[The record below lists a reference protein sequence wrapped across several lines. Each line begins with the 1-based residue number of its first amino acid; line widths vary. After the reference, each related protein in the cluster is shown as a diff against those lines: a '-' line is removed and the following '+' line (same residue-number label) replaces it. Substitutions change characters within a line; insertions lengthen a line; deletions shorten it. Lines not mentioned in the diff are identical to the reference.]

1 MSGPTKTLQQKS
13 FGEKRD
19 QKVWGTSRT
28 TEGVSTSMKVQ
39 QQTKKIFEATVTVLL
54 MVLLLAGAAMAQPL
68 AKPTVPP
75 VHQAA
80 LPPAQTVAP
89 GFDDLGFIQYA
100 SVDAMCDPAPAQ
112 PPLDTTPGA
121 VVGPATPPPPPTPA
135 GCKTSGGWLQI
146 NNDIIRIPANTI
158 VFFPNTYQT
167 WEEVFENNPGAVMC
181 SSPGVCSF
189 VPPVAGES
197 GLALSDTVRP
207 AFTFEAHVQGQI
219 VNGTYMAGIV
229 QVSQQSVNGMQG
241 FIESLNYADGSMIIN
256 GIRVQIND
264 PVIQLQDMQGN
275 FFNKGRYSIGQTP
288 DPRFTSDQGN
298 TTIRSITGYPMCIP
312 RTAPGTYPTGPGTP
326 GAAPGTADPYFAGS
340 TGLDDPQCPEINRPR
355 DASQQLINIY
365 TMNAPGDPPTLDNLF
380 PQDPYTEV
388 PFEVGDFVTIIGSQ
402 FIDAATGQPYVSA
415 TEVVANLGVYTFPN
429 VDPAYILIEVLLQG
443 TGGTPDPAFPQE
455 AARRTRVE
463 GFSTDPMRNVD
474 ISAVDI
480 DPCGNLTF
488 RLPTW
493 VSNFPVEQG
502 LPLIGKKGRWR
513 FRPNG
518 GTFLPPVQ
526 NVAAQV
532 SGARVDVQN
541 NGIVYG
547 YYQLP
552 DLEFIFPED
561 LVPGNLPPAY
571 NFQDLPFLVNG
582 TGPWPFPGSILDSQ
596 LIQLGQKRAE
606 VPQPQPT
613 QNIGQLSPWPDKVAA
628 PPAQACVPGDPTAA
642 HAVASFT
649 ASANPIIAGTTIT
662 LSAQGSFPLAGPF
675 QWTQVVNAGDPII
688 TIANPT
694 SSTASFIAPAV
705 AAPLN
710 LTLQLTVGQTGVN
723 TPSTA
728 TLTIPVNVAPPN
740 TPPAVVA
747 SATPNPVIGDG
758 ASLVTLA
765 AAGVEPNGGTLTYT
779 WLQTGG
785 APVALTQEAADGSV
799 QSFIAPDVPP
809 LTAPLVLTFTV
820 TGHSSIAGVP
830 DSAPVTVTVNVNPT
844 VDVITIA
851 HVRYLKKIARL
862 VINASDF
869 TPGVTLTVTLAGPNG
884 ESPTINPATGSPYT
898 GVMGPVIPFAQGVF
912 TIRFT
917 NVPPPDLTTVRSSAG
932 GIAVSGVTIT
942 R

>member
-1 MSGPTKTLQQKS
+1 MLDPTSVREIDGQES
-13 FGEKRD
+13 N
-19 QKVWGTSRT
+19 TSKARGSSRL
-28 TEGVSTSMKVQ
+28 TEGVAKTMRVQ
-39 QQTKKIFEATVTVLL
+39 QPKQILRVAAII
-54 MVLLLAGAAMAQPL
+54 LLLVFAAAGVSSAQVLP
-68 AKPTVPP
+68 KPTVPP
-75 VHQAA
+75 TAA
-80 LPPAQTVAP
+80 TLPQAQTVAP

-100 SVDAMCDPAPAQ
+100 SVDQMCDPAPAST
-112 PPLDTTPGA
+112 PLDTTPGA
-121 VVGPATPPPPPTPA
+121 VVTQATPPPPPTPA

-146 NNDIIRIPANTI
+146 NGDVIRIPANTV

-167 WEEVFENNPGAVMC
+167 WEEIFENNPGAVMC
-181 SSPGVCSF
+181 TAPGACTL
-189 VPPVAGES
+189 VPPVPGES
-197 GLALSDTVRP
+197 GLALSDTVHSP
-207 AFTFEAHVQGQI
+207 FTFEAHVQGQI

-241 FIESLNYADGSMIIN
+241 FIEKINYADGSLTVN

-288 DPRFTSDQGN
+288 DPRFTSDQNN

-312 RTAPGTYPTGPGTP
+312 RLAPGTYPAGPGTP
-326 GAAPGTADPYFAGS
+326 GTPDPYLQ
-340 TGLDDPQCPEINRPR
+340 GLDDPQCPEINRPR
-355 DASQQLINIY
+355 DASGNLINIY
-365 TMNAPGDPPTLDNLF
+365 TMNVPGDAPTIDNPF
-380 PQDPYTEV
+380 PQDPWTEV
-388 PFEVGDFVTIIGSQ
+388 PFEVGDFVSIIGSQ
-402 FIDAATGQPYVSA
+402 FIDPATGTQYVSA
-415 TEVVANLGVYTFPN
+415 TEIVTNLGVYTFPN
-429 VDPAYILIEVLLQG
+429 VDPAYMLIEVLLQG
-443 TGGTPDPAFPQE
+443 TGGAPDPAFPQE

-463 GFSTDPMRNVD
+463 GFSTDPLRNVD

-532 SGARVDVQN
+532 SGGFQAANN
-541 NGIVYG
+541 NGIITD

-552 DLEFIFPED
+552 NPEFIFPED

-571 NFQDLPFLVNG
+571 NFQDLPFLVSG
-582 TGPWPFPGSILDSQ
+582 TGPWPAPGSILDSQ
-596 LIQLGQKRAE
+596 LIQLGAKRPE

-613 QNIGQLSPWPDKVAA
+613 QVIGQLNPWPDKVAA
-628 PPAQACVPGDPTAA
+628 PPAQACNPTDPNAA

-649 ASANPIIAGTTIT
+649 ASANPIIAGTMVT
-662 LSAQGSFPLAGPF
+662 LSGQGSFPLAGPF
-675 QWTQVVNAGDPII
+675 AWSQIVNAGDPIVTI
-688 TIANPT
+688 TNPN
-694 SSTASFIAPAV
+694 SSTATFIAPAV
-705 AAPLN
+705 SAPVS
-710 LTLQLTVGQTGVN
+710 LTFQLTVGQAGVN
-723 TPSTA
+723 TPSIA
-728 TLTIPVNVAPPN
+728 TVSVPINVAPPN
-740 TPPAVVA
+740 TPPGVTA
-747 SATPNPVIGDG
+747 SANPNPAIGDG
-758 ASLVTLA
+758 TSLITLT
-765 AAGVEPNGGTLTYT
+765 AAGVDPNGGTITYT
-779 WLQTGG
+779 WT
-785 APVALTQEAADGSV
+785 APAGITLTPTSADGSTQTFV
-799 QSFIAPDVPP
+799 APDVPP
-809 LTAPLVLTFTV
+809 LTQPLVLNFTV
-820 TGHSSIAGVP
+820 VATSSVAGVP
-830 DSAPVTVTVNVNPT
+830 ASAPVTVSVTVNPT
-844 VDVITIA
+844 VDLITIA
-851 HVRYLKKIARL
+851 HVRYIKRLARL

-898 GVMGPVIPFAQGVF
+898 GVMGPVIPFAPGVF

-917 NVPPPDLTTVRSSAG
+917 NVPAPDLTTIRSSAG

>member
-1 MSGPTKTLQQKS
+1 
-13 FGEKRD
+13 
-19 QKVWGTSRT
+19 
-28 TEGVSTSMKVQ
+28 MKVQ
-39 QQTKKIFEATVTVLL
+39 KGIKSIFETTVTVLL
-54 MVLLLAGAAMAQPL
+54 MVLLVAGAALAQPIS
-68 AKPTVPP
+68 KPTVPP
-75 VHQAA
+75 AHTAT
-80 LPPAQTVAP
+80 LPTVQTVAP

-100 SVDAMCDPAPAQ
+100 SVDQMCDPAPAQ
-112 PPLDTTPGA
+112 PALDTTPGA
-121 VVGPATPPPPPTPA
+121 AVTAVAPPPPPTPA

-146 NNDIIRIPANTI
+146 NGDIIRIPANTI

-181 SSPGVCSF
+181 SSPGNCSF
-189 VPPVAGES
+189 VGPVAGES
-197 GLALSDTVRP
+197 GLALSDTVRSP
-207 AFTFEAHVQGQI
+207 FTFEAHVQGQI

-229 QVSQQSVNGMQG
+229 QISQQSVNGMQG
-241 FIESLNYADGSMIIN
+241 FIESLNYADGSMMVN

-264 PVIQLQDMQGN
+264 AALQLSDMNGHL
-275 FFNKGRYSIGQTP
+275 FNKGRYSIGQSP
-288 DPRFTSDQGN
+288 DIRFTADQNN
-298 TTIRSITGYPMCIP
+298 TTIRAITGYPMCIP
-312 RTAPGTYPTGPGTP
+312 RTVPGTYPAGPGT
-326 GAAPGTADPYFAGS
+326 PGTADPYVQGA

-365 TMNAPGDPPTLDNLF
+365 TMNAPGDPPTLDNPF

-388 PFEVGDFVTIIGSQ
+388 PFEVGDFVSIIGTQ
-402 FIDAATGQPYVSA
+402 FIDPATGQQYVSA
-415 TEVVANLGVYTFPN
+415 TEIVANVGAYTFPN

-463 GFSTDPMRNVD
+463 GFSTDPLRNVD
-474 ISAVDI
+474 VSAVDI

-532 SGARVDVQN
+532 SGGRIDVQN

-552 DLEFIFPED
+552 NPEFIFPED
-561 LVPGNLPPAY
+561 LVPGNLPPSY

-582 TGPWPFPGSILDSQ
+582 TGPWPTPASIFDSQ
-596 LIQLGQKRAE
+596 LIQLGLKRAE
-606 VPQPQPT
+606 VPPPQPT
-613 QNIGQLSPWPDKVAA
+613 QLIGQLSPWPDKVTA
-628 PPAQACVPGDPTAA
+628 PAAQACAPGDPTAA
-642 HAVASFT
+642 HAIASFT
-649 ASANPIIAGTTIT
+649 ASANPIIAGTTVT
-662 LSAQGSFPLAGPF
+662 LSAQGSFPVAGPF
-675 QWTQVVNAGDPII
+675 TWTQIVNAGDPIV
-688 TIANPT
+688 TINNPNSLTAN
-694 SSTASFIAPAV
+694 FIAPAV
-705 AAPLN
+705 ASSLN
-710 LTLQLTVGQTGVN
+710 LTFQLTVGQAGVN

-728 TLTIPVNVAPPN
+728 NLTIPIAVAPPN
-740 TPPAVVA
+740 TPPGVA
-747 SATPNPVIGDG
+747 ATATPNPVVGDG
-758 ASLVTLA
+758 TSLITLA
-765 AAGVEPNGGTLTYT
+765 ATGVDPNGGTLTYT
-779 WLQTGG
+779 WTAPGG
-785 APVALTQEAADGSV
+785 ITLTQEAADGSV
-799 QSFIAPDVPP
+799 QSFIAPNVPP
-809 LTAPLVLTFTV
+809 LTAPLVLNFTV
-820 TGHSSIAGVP
+820 VAHSSIAGVP
-830 DSAPVTVTVNVNPT
+830 DSAPFTVTVNVNPT
-844 VDVITIA
+844 VDLITIA

-884 ESPTINPATGSPYT
+884 ESPTINPATGSPYI
-898 GVMGPVIPFAQGVF
+898 GVMGPVIPFAEGVF

-917 NVPPPDLTTVRSSAG
+917 NVPPPDLTTIRSSAG